1 GSVTLMMVLAAN
13 QVSAGSMTLGELV
26 MINAYMIQLFVPLNF
41 LGFIYREIREALI
54 NIERLFGLLEAPVKV
69 ADVDEAAALR
79 VEGGTVR
86 FEHVNHSY
94 TAERPTLK
102 DVSFTIPAGQTLAVV
117 GPSGAGKSTL
127 ARLLFR
133 FYDVSSGGITID
145 GQDIRTV
152 TQRSL
157 RQAIGVV
164 PQDTVLFNDS
174 IGYNIAYG
182 KPGASDEEVWAVLRM
197 AQLEDF
203 VQRLPE
209 GLQTQEGERGLK
221 LSGGEIQRIA
231 IARVLLKDPQ
241 LLILDEATSSLDTHS
256 ERRILDAL
264 NLVSRRRTTLAIA
277 HRLSTITH
285 AEQILVLDQ
294 GQVVEQGTHQ
304 QLLAAGGA
312 YARLWAEQQR
322 EGEDTSE
329 A

>member
-94 TAERPTLK
+94 AAERPILK

-133 FYDVSSGGITID
+133 FYDVSSGDRKSTRLNSSHVKI
-145 GQDIRTV
+145 
-152 TQRSL
+152 S
-157 RQAIGVV
+157 
-164 PQDTVLFNDS
+164 
-174 IGYNIAYG
+174 Y
-182 KPGASDEEVWAVLRM
+182 AV
-197 AQLEDF
+197 F
-203 VQRLPE
+203 C
-209 GLQTQEGERGLK
+209 
-221 LSGGEIQRIA
+221 
-231 IARVLLKDPQ
+231 
-241 LLILDEATSSLDTHS
+241 
-256 ERRILDAL
+256 
-264 NLVSRRRTTLAIA
+264 
-277 HRLSTITH
+277 
-285 AEQILVLDQ
+285 
-294 GQVVEQGTHQ
+294 
-304 QLLAAGGA
+304 
-312 YARLWAEQQR
+312 
-322 EGEDTSE
+322 
-329 A
+329 